1 MTNKPK
7 IKIIYDK
14 LNEGARPKAIV
25 GSSGYHINKNV
36 RRIKLKPKVKS

>member
-1 MTNKPK
+1 MANKQK

-14 LNEGARPKAIV
+14 INKGNRPKAIV

-36 RRIKLKPKVKS
+36 KRIRLKPKVKS